1 MGNDKLYEKFDNY
14 KALSI
19 DNMKAVEELVK
30 LLSET
35 VQDDQAKKEKINT
48 LSKTFLQTS
57 DEQFREYKHL
67 LEEYSRVA

>member
-14 KALSI
+14 KALSV
-19 DNMKAVEELVK
+19 DNMKAVGELVE
-30 LLSET
+30 LLNET
-35 VQDDQAKKEKINT
+35 VQDDHVKKEKINT